1 MQISQW
7 TQKKRRKR
15 GCEKG
20 RGQPLPDPKQHVGIK
35 REKALFGHR
44 LSPDVAYNRGKS
56 PLLLGECQPQPNPW
70 LGISVQRNTTLCVET
85 RSRGISISFNFHAS
99 QYLPHLSPHQPRISD
114 DEPWLSGSGVSAPP
128 IPTRNRKTGIPQER
142 PYADTARGLGGLENV
157 TPEPPGTV
165 GVSLSWPDRVGL
177 EASPVCS
184 GGGVWAPSV
193 SCVCI

>member
-1 MQISQW
+1 MPAPAKPLVRNLCAEKHNPVCGN
-7 TQKKRRKR
+7 QKQ
-15 GCEKG
+15 GD
-20 RGQPLPDPKQHVGIK
+20 LY
-35 REKALFGHR
+35 LFSFSR
-44 LSPDVAYNRGKS
+44 FSVSPS
-56 PLLLGECQPQPNPW
+56 P
-70 LGISVQRNTTLCVET
+70 
-85 RSRGISISFNFHAS
+85 F
-99 QYLPHLSPHQPRISD
+99 PHQPRISD

-142 PYADTARGLGGLENV
+142 PHADTARGLGGLENV